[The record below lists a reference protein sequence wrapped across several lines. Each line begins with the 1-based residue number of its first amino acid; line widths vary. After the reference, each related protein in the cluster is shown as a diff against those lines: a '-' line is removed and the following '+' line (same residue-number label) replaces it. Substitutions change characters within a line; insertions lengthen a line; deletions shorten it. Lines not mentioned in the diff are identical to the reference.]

1 MDVWQSLAGQ
11 LLVELTSAELEEA
24 LGAYMAWGGTLLDLQ
39 RQGELSCRFWI
50 RRRDYAALQAL
61 ARRRGDSLKILRRRG
76 LYWHFRNLLGR
87 PVLLAGLALLVG
99 ATLYLPSRVLF
110 VRVEGNDRIPAG
122 QILAAAEDCGIA
134 FWADR
139 RQVRSEKVKN
149 ALLEQLPGLQWAGVN
164 TSGCV
169 ATISVRERR
178 STQQPSV
185 ASGVTQ
191 MYAAVDGYVV
201 SAIATSGTLL
211 VQPGQTV
218 RRGQK
223 LISGYTDCGLCIQ
236 AGRAEGEVFAQ
247 TERTLRA
254 VTPGFYRRRGPL
266 LEKSRRFSLLVGKK
280 RINFGKGSGISGSTC
295 GRMYEEYYVTLPGGF
310 RLPLALCV
318 ETQLCYTTTGQT
330 ISQEQAQAAL
340 SDFAQRYLHQQ
351 MLAGQIQS
359 SRCQVTWVPGGYR
372 LEGAYRC
379 LEMIG
384 RLRQEQIGESNG

>member
-1 MDVWQSLAGQ
+1 MDLWQSLAGQ
-11 LLVELTSAELEEA
+11 LHLELTSAELEEA
-24 LGAYMAWGGTLLDLQ
+24 LGAYAARNIPLLQLQ

-50 RRRDYAALQAL
+50 HRRDYEALQSL
-61 ARRRGDSLKILRRRG
+61 ARRRGDSLKLLRRRG
-76 LYWHFRNLLGR
+76 LYWHMRNLLRR

-110 VRVEGNDRIPAG
+110 VRVEGNAQIPAG
-122 QILAAAEDCGIA
+122 QILAAAEQCGIS
-134 FWADR
+134 FWAQR
-139 RQVRSEKVKN
+139 RDVRSERVKN

-178 STQQPSV
+178 SFPERMPT
-185 ASGVTQ
+185 GVSQ

-236 AGRAEGEVFAQ
+236 AGQAQGEVFAQ

-254 VTPGFYRRRGPL
+254 VTPEFYLRRGPL
-266 LEKSRRFSLLVGKK
+266 LEKNRRFSLLLGKK
-280 RINFGKGSGISGSTC
+280 RINFGKGSGISGSSC

-310 RLPLALCV
+310 RLPAALCV
-318 ETQLCYTTTGQT
+318 ETQLRYDTTMQRL
-330 ISQEQAQAAL
+330 SAQQAQAAL

-359 SRCQVTWVPGGYR
+359 SRCQLRRISGGYQ

-384 RLRQEQIGESNG
+384 RLRQEQIGADNG